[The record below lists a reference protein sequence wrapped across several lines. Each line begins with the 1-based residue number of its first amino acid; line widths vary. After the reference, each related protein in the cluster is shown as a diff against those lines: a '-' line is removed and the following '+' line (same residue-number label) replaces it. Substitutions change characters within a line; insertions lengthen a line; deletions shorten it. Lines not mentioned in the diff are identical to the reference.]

1 MKPLKLI
8 KTFIIF
14 NIITLISAGCIEQ
27 NKITK
32 LNLKESDGNIILI
45 EENGIKIHSYISPE
59 NSTLVTSHIIETP
72 NKLVIIDAQFMRPYA
87 KELLSYAKS
96 LKKPIDRIIITHS
109 HPDHWFGLEFFND
122 QKIYSLKE
130 TQDEINNLGEI
141 IIKSKKPILE
151 ELVTSQKIV
160 PNYIIN
166 EGNEAIDGVLYE
178 FKKIKNAEST
188 NQLLIKL
195 PELKILIAQ
204 DLVFNNVHLFLGQN
218 AFDGWIKNIEMLKEL
233 KEYKFILPGHGELTD
248 VSIFEKDINYLNDA
262 KIIFNSVKD
271 GNSLKNELIK
281 KYPNYRASVLLDISN
296 SFLYKN

>member
-1 MKPLKLI
+1 MKTLKLL
-8 KTFIIF
+8 KTFIIL
-14 NIITLISAGCIEQ
+14 NIITVISAGCIKQ

-32 LNLKESDGNIILI
+32 SNQNKTEGNIIII

-72 NKLVIIDAQFMRPYA
+72 NKLVIIDAQFMRQYA

-96 LKKPIDRIIITHS
+96 LNKPIDRIIISHS

-141 IIKSKKPILE
+141 IIKSKKSVLG
-151 ELVTSQKIV
+151 ELVTSQKVV

-166 EGNEAIDGVLYE
+166 EGNENIDGVLYE
-178 FKKIKNAEST
+178 FKKISNAEAGT
-188 NQLLIKL
+188 QLLIKL
-195 PELKILIAQ
+195 PEHKILIAQ
-204 DLVFNNVHLFLGQN
+204 DLVFNDVHLFLGQN
-218 AFDGWIKNIEMLKEL
+218 AFDGWIKSIKMLQEL

-248 VSIFEKDINYLNDA
+248 AKTFEKNINYLNDA
-262 KIIFNSVKD
+262 KAIFSKVKD
-271 GNSLKNELIK
+271 GNSLKEQLIK
-281 KYPNYRASVLLDISN
+281 KYPDYRASVLLDISN